1 MQGGPG
7 GVPYGVQSASSS
19 WNNSDNLQAASNMDS
34 WYNVRV
40 SLFLE
45 SHSLMLWQIQ
55 PYHAYNHS
63 LPPESC
69 PEWTEPGL
77 PTDDLASIHSLA
89 HGTLIAATNPVYLNC
104 LDTLAKKDQEIS
116 LLKDCIFNLQ

>member
-1 MQGGPG
+1 MQSGPG
-7 GVPYGVQSASSS
+7 GVPYGVQSASSG
-19 WNNSDNLQAASNMDS
+19 WNNSDNVQAASNMNP

-40 SLFLE
+40 SLFFE

-55 PYHAYNHS
+55 PHYAYNHS

-77 PTDDLASIHSLA
+77 STDNLACIRSLA
-89 HGTLIAATNPVYLNC
+89 HGTLIATSNPVYLNC

-116 LLKDCIFNLQ
+116 LLKDHMFNLQ